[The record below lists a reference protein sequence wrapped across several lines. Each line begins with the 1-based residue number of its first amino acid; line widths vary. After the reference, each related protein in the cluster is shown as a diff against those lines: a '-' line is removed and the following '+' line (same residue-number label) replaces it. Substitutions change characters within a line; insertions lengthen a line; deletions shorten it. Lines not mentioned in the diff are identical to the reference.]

1 MLRMNEPPGPITQS
15 RHWTWVGHPLVG
27 WAVLVVLWLVWPC
40 FRLKAA
46 EPEIRPVPNADLLQL
61 SLEDL
66 GNIKVTTVSRK
77 SESISGAPA
86 AVYVITQ
93 EDLRHSGSASLAEAL
108 RMVPGLS
115 VAQPNAR
122 QWAIS
127 SRGFNDTFANKLLVL
142 MDGRTIYTPLFSG
155 VFWEETDTVLE
166 DVDRIEVIRGP
177 GATLWGANAVNGVI
191 NIITKN
197 ARETQGTL
205 ISGGGGSEERAFGSV
220 RYGGRLGSNAY
231 YRVYAKYANRDE
243 YTQIGGG
250 GVGDDFWTS
259 QEGFRIDWQPAEI
272 NRVTLQGDY
281 HYDDFGGRFFS
292 LPADQMPLVP
302 VNRRFSAEG
311 GNLLGRWTHEFS
323 GESELTTQVAY
334 DRTDRGF
341 GIAAEVRDTVDF
353 DAQHRVRVGDR
364 NEVVWGGGYRYSV
377 DRISETPDLRTLDPR
392 VGLQIFSAFV
402 QDEIVVVPD
411 RLHLTLGTKLEHNDY
426 TGFEVQP
433 SARFAWTPHERHTFW
448 AAASRA
454 VRTPSRAERDFRLYV
469 DPAALLAGL
478 PLPTLVSI
486 DGNPEFGSENLLA
499 YEIGYR
505 VSPHRRLSLD
515 GAAFYNDYDRLRSQV
530 AKSFEFQPAPFPHLV
545 VPTTINNNL
554 YGESYGFEVLATWQ
568 ALDVWRWRASYSFLS
583 LQLHNRESGIVSI
596 TEMEE
601 FASPTH
607 QVFVS
612 TDVALGRQVEL
623 GLGFRYVDRL
633 KVQTIPA
640 YVELEARLAW
650 KPTPNCELA
659 IIGRN
664 LIDSHHREFSA
675 ELLTY
680 RRVEVDRAVYGKL
693 TLRF

>member
-1 MLRMNEPPGPITQS
+1 MIA
-15 RHWTWVGHPLVG
+15 WPLLS
-27 WAVLVVLWLVWPC
+27 A
-40 FRLKAA
+40 KAA
-46 EPEIRPVPNADLLQL
+46 EQDAGTAQGTDLLHL

-66 GNIKVTTVSRK
+66 GKIKVTTVSRK

-108 RMVPGLS
+108 RRVPGLD
-115 VAQPNAR
+115 VAQANAR

-155 VFWEETDTVLE
+155 VFWEETDTVME

-205 ISGGGGSEERAFGSV
+205 ISGGGGIEERAFGSV
-220 RYGGRLGSNAY
+220 RYGGQLGSNAY
-231 YRVYAKYANRDE
+231 YRVYGKYANHDE

-250 GVGDDFWTS
+250 GVGDNSWTS

-281 HYDDFGGRFFS
+281 HYDDFGGRFFLLS
-292 LPADQMPLVP
+292 SNRVSLVP
-302 VNRRFSAEG
+302 ANRRFRAQG
-311 GNLLGRWTHEFS
+311 ANLLGRWVHEFS
-323 GESELTTQVAY
+323 AESELTTQMYY

-341 GIAAEVRDTVDF
+341 GIGTEIRDTLDF
-353 DAQHRVRVGDR
+353 EVQHRFHLGDR
-364 NEVVWGGGYRYSV
+364 NEVLWGGGYRYSV
-377 DRISETPDLRTLDPR
+377 DHISGTSDLQVRDPS
-392 VGLQIFSAFV
+392 VGLQLFSAFV
-402 QDEIVVVPD
+402 QDEVAVVPD
-411 RLHLTLGTKLEHNDY
+411 RLNLTFGTKLEHNDY
-426 TGFEVQP
+426 TGVEVQP
-433 SARFAWTPHERHTFW
+433 SARLAWMPHERHTLW
-448 AAASRA
+448 AAVSRA

-469 DPAALLAGL
+469 DPSTLLAGL

-486 DGNPEFGSENLLA
+486 DGNPDFGSENLLA

-505 VSPHRRLSLD
+505 VSLHRRLSLD
-515 GAAFYNDYDRLRSQV
+515 GAVFHNDYDRLRSQV
-530 AKSFEFQPAPFPHLV
+530 AKTFEFQPAPLPHLI

-554 YGESYGFEVLATWQ
+554 FGESYGFEALATWQ
-568 ALDVWRWRASYSFLS
+568 ALDAWRWRASYSFLS
-583 LQLHNRESGIVSI
+583 LQLHNREQGAFSV
-596 TEMEE
+596 TEMGE
-601 FASPTH
+601 FASP
-607 QVFVS
+607 QQQAFVS
-612 TDVALGRQVEL
+612 TDVDLGRHLEL
-623 GLGFRYVDRL
+623 GMGVRYVDRL
-633 KVQTIPA
+633 SVQTIPA
-640 YVELEARLAW
+640 YTELEARLAW
-650 KPTPNCELA
+650 KPNRNCELA

-664 LIDSHHREFSA
+664 LLDPHHREFST

-680 RRVEVDRAVYGKL
+680 RRVEVDRAVYFKL